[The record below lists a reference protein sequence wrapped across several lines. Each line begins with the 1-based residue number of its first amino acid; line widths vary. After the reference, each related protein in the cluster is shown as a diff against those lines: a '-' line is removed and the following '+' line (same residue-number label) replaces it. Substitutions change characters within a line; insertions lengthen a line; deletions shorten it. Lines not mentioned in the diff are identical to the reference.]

1 MATTNSHFRRGQS
14 KVYYASDVW
23 DPGEELARTSFRS
36 SCSEEEMNCS
46 YGNNEDYVAS
56 LMRRRNADKSIYE
69 DEEVEEYIEDEEH
82 FALPTYA
89 KPLPLL
95 GHPSRHSVL
104 NRSAELDDILE
115 EESDDEN
122 SSSGASP
129 AVISSPSSNSP
140 DGSFRLP
147 NSRRNQEQT
156 NTDSTSS
163 ASSTDGRV
171 GTPPPPNLPTKTL
184 KSKRSSSS
192 NLQSKS
198 HDSGFSDSA
207 ASDSLPC
214 NREDRA
220 TSSQSTSKIED
231 SSEEELKHDTK
242 KYHVSKVYFY
252 SVSDVL
258 QNSEPI
264 EVDQPHV
271 SILDC
276 ETGRVRRGFIDTD
289 SPILLHPP
297 VSPPPSSTSAPPL
310 THRINVSSDSDDI
323 KLDPLACDINYYDG
337 LLEHKPLPI
346 KIGSLG
352 RSGGSITSPT
362 SPCTSCRS
370 PSQFPKTNGSLYESL
385 SLGRRCHC
393 DKRKTPRGSSSSNED
408 CNNVTMVSSV
418 SPASVSL
425 PSPAW
430 TGTAYDSFD
439 DPLSGSRRSFR
450 SISDLSLS
458 SSSGPTSPWGQQT
471 SQQTTSST
479 YEKAEQYSR

>member
-1 MATTNSHFRRGQS
+1 M
-14 KVYYASDVW
+14 
-23 DPGEELARTSFRS
+23 
-36 SCSEEEMNCS
+36 
-46 YGNNEDYVAS
+46 
-56 LMRRRNADKSIYE
+56 
-69 DEEVEEYIEDEEH
+69 
-82 FALPTYA
+82 
-89 KPLPLL
+89 
-95 GHPSRHSVL
+95 
-104 NRSAELDDILE
+104 DDILE

-156 NTDSTSS
+156 STDSTSS

-171 GTPPPPNLPTKTL
+171 GTPPPPNLPTKT
-184 KSKRSSSS
+184 KSKQNRSSN

-231 SSEEELKHDTK
+231 SSEEELKHDNK

-264 EVDQPHV
+264 EVEQEQHHV

-276 ETGRVRRGFIDTD
+276 ETGRVRRGFVDTD
-289 SPILLHPP
+289 SPILLQPP
-297 VSPPPSSTSAPPL
+297 ISPPPPAPPL
-310 THRINVSSDSDDI
+310 SHRINVSSDSDDI
-323 KLDPLACDINYYDG
+323 KLDPLACDMNFYDG
-337 LLEHKPLPI
+337 LLEHKPLPM

-352 RSGGSITSPT
+352 RSSTGSMTSPT

-393 DKRKTPRGSSSSNED
+393 DKRKTPRSSSSSNED

-471 SQQTTSST
+471 QQTTSST
-479 YEKAEQYSR
+479 YEKAEHYSR